1 MEKVCYL
8 GDGVGDGVDDGAVV
22 GVHGVS
28 FEI

>member
-8 GDGVGDGVDDGAVV
+8 GDGVGDGVGDGAVV